1 MCVKIGKSLEL
12 GGDDEISRNIKLFIL
27 TGLVVLNYVVHMGN
41 VTLSNTGVD
50 QFDNKNYAITQVNL
64 VEESVFE
71 ENENHEESRAHNKK
85 TKPGMGQM
93 LKDLKKI
100 TRKGMYSSVKYKNA
114 RVYIC

>member
-1 MCVKIGKSLEL
+1 MYVKIGASLEL
-12 GGDDEISRNIKLFIL
+12 RGGDKIIRNIKLFIL

-41 VTLSNTGVD
+41 LTPSNTGVD
-50 QFDNKNYAITQVNL
+50 QFDNKNYAITQIDL
-64 VEESVFE
+64 VEESEFE
-71 ENENHEESRAHNKK
+71 ENEKHEESRAHNKK